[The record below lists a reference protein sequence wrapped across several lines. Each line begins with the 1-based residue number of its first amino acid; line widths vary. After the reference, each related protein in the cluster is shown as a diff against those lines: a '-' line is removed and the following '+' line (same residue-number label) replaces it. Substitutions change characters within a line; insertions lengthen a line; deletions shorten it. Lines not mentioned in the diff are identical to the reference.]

1 MNFFITGG
9 SGFVGTNL
17 ILDLIGKGH
26 DVVATGTSSAH
37 PSINHDNFNYISA
50 DTTQKGDWQRELQEI
65 DVLINLAGR
74 NIFKLWSKNYRD
86 QIYSSRILT
95 TRNLVEAIPKNN
107 KITFFNASAAGY
119 YGNRADEILSENSM
133 PGDDFLARV
142 CIDWER
148 EAFQS
153 EAAGARVVALRFGIV
168 LGEDGGALEKM
179 LPAFKWFVGGP
190 LGNGEQWFP
199 WIHMADLISAIS
211 FILEKPD
218 IKGPLNIC
226 APDSIRQKDF
236 AKTLGS
242 ALNRPAFMRIPA
254 FLIRLLMGE
263 LGRSLISSQRAS
275 PDRLVKHGFEFQYP
289 DINAALCDIIQ

>member
-9 SGFVGTNL
+9 SGFLGTNL

-26 DVVATGTSSAH
+26 NVVATGTSSTH
-37 PSINHDNFNYISA
+37 KSISHDNFHYISA
-50 DTTQKGDWQRELQEI
+50 DTTQKGDWQRELQKT

-74 NIFKLWSKNYRD
+74 NIFKLWSKNYKD

-133 PGDDFLARV
+133 PGNDFLAKV

-148 EAFQS
+148 EAFQA
-153 EAAGARVVALRFGIV
+153 EAAGVRVVAMRFGIV
-168 LGEDGGALEKM
+168 LGKNGGALKKM

-199 WIHMADLISAIS
+199 WIHMADLISAIHY
-211 FILEKPD
+211 ILEKPE
-218 IKGPLNIC
+218 INGPLNFC
-226 APDSIRQKDF
+226 APGSIRQEDL
-236 AKTLGS
+236 AKTLGGT
-242 ALNRPAFMRIPA
+242 LNRPAFMRIPA
-254 FLIRLLMGE
+254 FMIRLLMGE
-263 LGRSLISSQRAS
+263 MGGSLINSQRAV
-275 PDRLVKHGFEFQYP
+275 PDKLIKHGFEFQYP
-289 DINAALCDIIQ
+289 DINTALCDII

>member
-26 DVVATGTSSAH
+26 DVVATGTSSTH
-37 PSINHDNFNYISA
+37 PSINHDSFHYISA
-50 DTTQKGDWQRELQEI
+50 DTTQKGDWQRELQKI

-74 NIFKLWSKNYRD
+74 NIFKLWSKNYKD

-133 PGDDFLARV
+133 PGNDFLAKV

-148 EAFQS
+148 EAFQA
-153 EAAGARVVALRFGIV
+153 EVKGIRVVAMRFGIV
-168 LGEDGGALEKM
+168 LGKNGGALEKM
-179 LPAFKWFVGGP
+179 LPVFKWFVGGP

-242 ALNRPAFMRIPA
+242 TLNRPAFMRIPA
-254 FLIRLLMGE
+254 FFIRLLMGE

-289 DINAALCDIIQ
+289 DINAALCDII